1 MLILGRLD
9 HITLAKIRP
18 GLLPDADATPDG
30 IPMDPDLGAVPQ
42 VLEAQVLLL
51 HHPGEVAARV
61 VDPNVRV
68 AGLVV
73 VVQQAPHASPAARR
87 QRPARP
93 PGHVGLVDALALEP
107 LRRPGLEGVDLLEDR
122 ADPDLE
128 LDGAVAEV
136 PYPGAESGGLSV
148 VFAPIKAAS

>member
-1 MLILGRLD
+1 
-9 HITLAKIRP
+9 
-18 GLLPDADATPDG
+18 
-30 IPMDPDLGAVPQ
+30 MDPDLGAVPQ

-51 HHPGEVAARV
+51 HHPREVAARV

-68 AGLVV
+68 TGLVV
-73 VVQQAPHASPAARR
+73 VVQQAPHASPAAAAAAARR
-87 QRPARP
+87 RPAWP

-128 LDGAVAEV
+128 LDGPVAEV
-136 PYPGAESGGLSV
+136 PYPGPESGGLSV
-148 VFAPIKAAS
+148 VSTPIEAAS